1 MNLLCAY
8 IESRGF
14 VGLIAMSL
22 VVVSKTE
29 VGFTSQSCEIMHFVY
44 GFP

>member
-8 IESRGF
+8 IESGGF
-14 VGLIAMSL
+14 VGWIAMSL

-29 VGFTSQSCEIMHFVY
+29 VEFTSQSCEIMHVVY